1 MTKKVILFWGNIAAI
16 MLVSTLS
23 CVIGT
28 AGHKG
33 EGGESTAAPTQPA
46 NAIQQAG
53 AAQAS
58 STGKPALPSVFLD
71 TSYARP
77 TGRTIAVAGGASAS
91 RNFQA
96 ALDSAAPGDVITLEA
111 GAVFTGNFKLPNK
124 ESKSGWITI
133 RSSAPDASL
142 PPAGTRIHP
151 SAASLLPKIVS
162 PDTQPAMRTAAGAH
176 HYRFIA
182 VEFSL
187 APDVKT
193 NYGIVSFGS
202 DEHTSLDQLP
212 HDLILDRCF
221 IHGSPSAD
229 LSRGLALNCASA
241 SVIDSFI
248 SECHG
253 EGFDAQAIASW
264 NGSGPFKIVN
274 NFLEGAG
281 ENVLFGGADPAI
293 PGLVASD
300 IEFRR
305 NLCSKPLSWKPDHP
319 TYAGR
324 HWTVK
329 NLFELKNA
337 RRVLVEGNLFENN
350 WVDGQA
356 GVAILMTPRNQDGT
370 APWSVVED
378 VTFTNNIV
386 RHTSGAINILGTDN
400 EKKSEQT
407 KRVEITNNLFDDVN
421 GKRWGNGDGVFL
433 IITETVDVTIDH
445 NTILQSGNLVT
456 AYGKPN
462 RGFVFTNNIAR
473 HNDYGLFG
481 SDTGTGNP
489 ALNRFFPESRFKRN
503 ALIGGPKSEYPADNY
518 FPAQLADVG
527 FTDHEKG
534 EYALTATS
542 QLKQRGT
549 DGKDIGCNLSLLKAA
564 MESSRPA
571 AISPSRDREE
581 SAQQEANNASSSERS
596 RGEASKRKARL

>member
-1 MTKKVILFWGNIAAI
+1 MLTPIILCLVLFNAPGIIQRQASISTQAAN
-16 MLVSTLS
+16 
-23 CVIGT
+23 GP
-28 AGHKG
+28 
-33 EGGESTAAPTQPA
+33 AAP
-46 NAIQQAG
+46 
-53 AAQAS
+53 
-58 STGKPALPSVFLD
+58 LVYLD
-71 TSYARP
+71 TTLAAAD
-77 TGRTIAVAGGASAS
+77 GNTIVVAAGDD
-91 RNFQA
+91 FQE
-96 ALDSAAPGDVITLEA
+96 ALDSATPGDVIALEA
-111 GAVFTGNFKLPNK
+111 GATFTGNFILPK
-124 ESKSGWITI
+124 KRGSGWVTI
-133 RSSAPDASL
+133 RSSAEDAKL
-142 PPAGTRIHP
+142 PPEEHRITP
-151 SAASLLPKIVS
+151 DYAPVLPKLESANSEPVI
-162 PDTQPAMRTAAGAH
+162 RTEEGAH

-241 SVIDSFI
+241 ALIDSHI
-248 SECHG
+248 SDCHG
-253 EGFDAQAIASW
+253 EGFDAQALASW

-281 ENVLFGGADPAI
+281 ENVLFGGADPRI

-300 IEFRR
+300 IEFRK
-305 NLCSKPLSWKPDHP
+305 NTCSKPLSWKADDPS
-319 TYAGR
+319 YAGR

-337 RRVLVEGNLFENN
+337 RRVLVDGNLFENN

-356 GVAILMTPRNQDGT
+356 GVAILFTPRNQDGT

-407 KRVEITNNLFDDVN
+407 KRVEITNNLFEDVN
-421 GKRWGNGDGVFL
+421 GKRWGDGDGVFL
-433 IITETVDVTIDH
+433 IITETVDVTLDH

-462 RGFVFTNNIAR
+462 RGFSFTNNLAR

-481 SDTGTGNP
+481 SNTGTGNP
-489 ALNRFFPESRFKRN
+489 ALNKFFPESRFKRN
-503 ALIGGPKSEYPADNY
+503 ALIGGQKSEYPADNY
-518 FPAQLADVG
+518 FPAQVSDVG
-527 FTDHEKG
+527 FTDHAKG
-534 EYALTATS
+534 DYALAATS

-549 DGKDIGCNLSLLKAA
+549 DGKDIGCNLSALRAA
-564 MESSRPA
+564 MESARPTVISASRG
-571 AISPSRDREE
+571 REE
-581 SAQQEANNASSSERS
+581 SAQQTAYNASFSERS
-596 RGEASKRKARL
+596 RVGLSKRKAGI

>member
-1 MTKKVILFWGNIAAI
+1 LKYIYEQKNTFGSLLIRVKRSMLTPIILCLVIVNA
-16 MLVSTLS
+16 VSFEQQRASISTQ
-23 CVIGT
+23 
-28 AGHKG
+28 AG
-33 EGGESTAAPTQPA
+33 SRPAAPQVYINTA
-46 NAIQQAG
+46 LT
-53 AAQAS
+53 AS
-58 STGKPALPSVFLD
+58 DGN
-71 TSYARP
+71 
-77 TGRTIAVAGGASAS
+77 TIAVAKGGDL
-91 RNFQA
+91 QA
-96 ALDSAAPGDVITLEA
+96 ALDSANPGDVIALEA
-111 GAVFTGNFKLPNK
+111 GATFTGNFILPK
-124 ESKSGWITI
+124 KRGSSWITI
-133 RSSAPDASL
+133 RSSTDDANL
-142 PPAGTRIHP
+142 PPEEHRITP
-151 SAASLLPKIVS
+151 DYAAVMPKLES
-162 PDTQPAMRTAAGAH
+162 PNSEPVIKTEEGAH

-182 VEFSL
+182 VEFSI
-187 APDVKT
+187 ASDVTT
-193 NYGIVSFGS
+193 NYSLISFGS
-202 DEHTSLDQLP
+202 DEYTSLDQLP

-229 LSRGLALNCASA
+229 LSRGLALNCAAA

-274 NFLEGAG
+274 NFLEGSG

-305 NLCSKPLSWKPDHP
+305 NTCSKPLAWKPDHP
-319 TYAGR
+319 SYAGR

-356 GVAILMTPRNQDGT
+356 GVAILFTPRNQDGT

-378 VTFTNNIV
+378 ITFTNNIV
-386 RHTSGAINILGTDN
+386 RHISGGINILGTDN
-400 EKKSEQT
+400 EKKSEHT
-407 KRVEITNNLFDDVN
+407 KRIEITNNLFEDVN

-433 IITETVDVTIDH
+433 IITETVDVTLDH

-462 RGFVFTNNIAR
+462 KGFAFTNNIAR

-489 ALNRFFPESRFKRN
+489 ALKRFFPESLFKRN
-503 ALIGGPKSEYPADNY
+503 ALIGGPKSEYPADNF
-518 FPAQLADVG
+518 FPAQLSDVG
-527 FTDHEKG
+527 FTDHAKG
-534 EYALTATS
+534 DYALAPTS

-549 DGKDIGCNLSLLKAA
+549 DGKDIGCNLSTLRGA
-564 MESSRPA
+564 MESSRPTV
-571 AISPSRDREE
+571 ISEGRGREE
-581 SAQQEANNASSSERS
+581 PARQEARDTIYSGRS
-596 RGEASKRKARL
+596 RGELSKRKAG